1 MHSCRL
7 FKLIDK
13 KRKENKKII
22 GTGENFPFFLLC
34 IKMDERKGGQFLPL
48 KEKLHK

>member
-1 MHSCRL
+1 L
-7 FKLIDK
+7 T
-13 KRKENKKII
+13 RKEKKEKKII
-22 GTGENFPFFLLC
+22 GTGENFLFFLLC